1 MDFPQKVHAA
11 MNISHFL
18 LSTSPIFQAWKPQ
31 GVPWPKQQD
40 PWPAI
45 SRWFTRNMDNGE
57 LSFFLMV
64 RFFFVRNEFLLMLFF
79 LWHEI
84 IDGAFSDS
92 LHRRSAVCRAFADG
106 SGDVPEGEQETARLP
121 GERVRQGPTGVSAA
135 FSCGSWSTVSLFH
148 IKNPATIKAYYNQCI
163 FTGHI
168 HWVSLISSHS
178 GWGLKTIQDH
188 MNPFN

>member
-1 MDFPQKVHAA
+1 
-11 MNISHFL
+11 
-18 LSTSPIFQAWKPQ
+18 
-31 GVPWPKQQD
+31 
-40 PWPAI
+40 
-45 SRWFTRNMDNGE
+45 
-57 LSFFLMV
+57 MV
-64 RFFFVRNEFLLMLFF
+64 RFFLRNEFLLMLLILFF

-92 LHRRSAVCRAFADG
+92 LIASAVCGMHPQVMCLKESRKLLAYL
-106 SGDVPEGEQETARLP
+106 EGF
-121 GERVRQGPTGVSAA
+121 RQGPTGVSAA

>member
-1 MDFPQKVHAA
+1 MQLWTFSQ
-11 MNISHFL
+11 FL

-45 SRWFTRNMDNGE
+45 SWWFTRNME
-57 LSFFLMV
+57 SCFFLSINGT
-64 RFFFVRNEFLLMLFF
+64 FFFEKWVLVDVVDIVFSMARNHWWCLFRF
-79 LWHEI
+79 
-84 IDGAFSDS
+84 IDCIGGLRYAS
-92 LHRRSAVCRAFADG
+92 
-106 SGDVPEGEQETARLP
+106 SGDVPEGEQETARIP